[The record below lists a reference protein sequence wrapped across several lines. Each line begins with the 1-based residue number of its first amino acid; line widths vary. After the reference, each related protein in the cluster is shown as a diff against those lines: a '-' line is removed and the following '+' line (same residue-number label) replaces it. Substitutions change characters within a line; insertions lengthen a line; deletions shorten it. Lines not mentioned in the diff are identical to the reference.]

1 MKQYFVRLGEGGH
14 CFMVVD
20 SSKKKAIKR
29 VEKQFGKLKW
39 ITEEELGE
47 RNLILEMK
55 IFNTEE
61 FQLHQVAEG

>member
-1 MKQYFVRLGEGGH
+1 
-14 CFMVVD
+14 MVVD

-61 FQLHQVAEG
+61 FQLHQIAEG

>member
-1 MKQYFVRLGEGGH
+1 
-14 CFMVVD
+14 MVVD
-20 SSKKKAIKR
+20 SSKKEAIKR

-39 ITEEELGE
+39 LTAEKLGE

-61 FQLHQVAEG
+61 FQLHQIAEG